1 MHQIQAVT
9 LDVQAAY
16 DTVWRAGL
24 LRKLAEAGVEGYLV
38 RWTQSFLMDR
48 IVMLEVG
55 EHTREALTSCGVPQ
69 GSPLSPTLFL
79 VFIDDLIHS
88 LSSLGPLKAQA
99 FADDLVLWIEGSFRD
114 GDIHPILCQGLLQT

>member
-9 LDVQAAY
+9 LDIQAAY
-16 DTVWRAGL
+16 DTVWRASL
-24 LRKLAEAGVEGYLV
+24 LRKFAEAGMEGYLV
-38 RWTQSFLMDR
+38 RWTQSFLTDR
-48 IVMLEVG
+48 IAMLQVG
-55 EHTREALTSCGVPQ
+55 EHTREVLTSCGVPP

-88 LSSLGPLKAQA
+88 LSSLGVLKAQG

-114 GDIHPILCQGLLQT
+114 GNIHPILRQGLL